1 MKYRAVIF
9 DLDGTLRDTLDDLH
23 AMVNHT
29 MDAFGFPRRTRE
41 EVRCFVGNGVDKL
54 IELSVPNGLNNP
66 LYHVA
71 IKECRT
77 YYAANSEGKFTKP
90 YDGILEL
97 IEKLNESG
105 IKVAVVSNKIHP
117 ATVKLCKK
125 HFPTI
130 EHAYGEREAEGIR
143 RKPHPDMVYYAAERL
158 GVELSEC
165 VYVGDSEV
173 DVITSKNAGVDCISV
188 LWGFRDRDMMKEYGA
203 TLFAENTDELFA
215 MITSEN
221 K

>member
-1 MKYRAVIF
+1 MKYKAAIF
-9 DLDGTLRDTLDDLH
+9 DLDGTLLDTLDDLH

-29 MDAFGFPRRTRE
+29 MDAFSFPRRTRE
-41 EVRCFVGNGVDKL
+41 EVRKFVGNGVDKL
-54 IELSVPNGLNNP
+54 IELSVPNGLDNP
-66 LYHVA
+66 QYHDA

-77 YYAANSEGKFTKP
+77 YYAANSEGRFTKP

-97 IEKLNESG
+97 IDKLNEVG

-117 ATVKLCKK
+117 ATVKLCEK
-125 HFPTI
+125 HFPSI
-130 EHAYGEREAEGIR
+130 KYAYGEREAEGIR

-165 VYVGDSEV
+165 VYIGDSEV

-188 LWGFRDRDMMKEYGA
+188 LWGFRDRDMMEEYGA

-215 MITSEN
+215 MITAEN
-221 K
+221 N

>member
-1 MKYRAVIF
+1 MKYKAAIF
-9 DLDGTLRDTLDDLH
+9 DLDGTLLDTLDDLH

-29 MDAFGFPRRTRE
+29 MDVFSFPRRTRE

-54 IELSVPNGLNNP
+54 IELSVPGGLENP
-66 LYHVA
+66 QYSDA

-97 IEKLNESG
+97 IDKLNDAG

-117 ATVKLCKK
+117 ATVKLCEK

-165 VYVGDSEV
+165 VYIGDSEV

-188 LWGFRDRDMMKEYGA
+188 LWGFRDREMMEEYGA
-203 TLFAENTDELFA
+203 TIFAENTDELFA
-215 MITSEN
+215 MITA
-221 K
+221 

>member
-1 MKYRAVIF
+1 MKYKAAIF
-9 DLDGTLRDTLDDLH
+9 DLDGTLLDTLDDLH

-29 MDAFGFPRRTRE
+29 MDAFSFPRRTRE
-41 EVRCFVGNGVDKL
+41 EVRKFVGNGVDKL
-54 IELSVPNGLNNP
+54 IELSVPNGLDNP
-66 LYHVA
+66 QYHDA

-77 YYAANSEGKFTKP
+77 YYAANSEGRFTKP

-97 IEKLNESG
+97 IDKLNDAG

-117 ATVKLCKK
+117 ATVKLCEK
-125 HFPTI
+125 HFPSI
-130 EHAYGEREAEGIR
+130 KYAYGEREAEGIR

-165 VYVGDSEV
+165 VYIGDSEV

-188 LWGFRDRDMMKEYGA
+188 LWGFRDRDMMEEYGA
-203 TLFAENTDELFA
+203 TLFAENTDELYD
-215 MITSEN
+215 MIVG
-221 K
+221 